1 MLIFRQ
7 PTSAVDKREIV
18 VNTDLVKLS
27 EIISMPK
34 PVLLSDQSI
43 DFSWFHEI
51 LMAFLA
57 PFSVESQSHD

>member
-7 PTSAVDKREIV
+7 PTSAVDKRKIG

-34 PVLLSDQSI
+34 QVLLSGQSI

-51 LMAFLA
+51 LMAF
-57 PFSVESQSHD
+57 